1 MFCKN
6 CGKELNPLDKFC
18 NNCGTPIE
26 STDSVE
32 TAPINE
38 LPVEEA
44 QVSVEPTVEVPAEP
58 TFTEVPVEPVVTE
71 TPVEPVVTETPV
83 EPVITEVPSEPTI
96 TDTPVEPVVT
106 ETPAVEPAPV
116 TDIPAAPVSP
126 VINNT
131 APVQKKSNA
140 GFIVIIIILALIIL
154 GVGGFIAYKVL
165 IPKKDTPSTPAVNT
179 PSTPTTP
186 TPVTTEDTTKYSANG
201 YVFTIPSGFE
211 VYKEDGDEFIRGKK
225 SYFTAVV
232 VDNQFTYEQN
242 KQEFESI
249 DTSVMNEWNS
259 FGFYLVGNKEITYE
273 GKKFYYVQFY
283 NTNNNLY
290 SEIILT
296 ELSDGKAF
304 ACVLYYQTNDGLKEG
319 YDGILSFVNSAKKDN
334 TGTFANSKI
343 TGRPGFK
350 KQPNIT
356 LE

>member
-38 LPVEEA
+38 LPNEEVKA
-44 QVSVEPTVEVPAEP
+44 QSTPAEP
-58 TFTEVPVEPVVTE
+58 AFVEI
-71 TPVEPVVTETPV
+71 PV
-83 EPVITEVPSEPTI
+83 EPVITEAPSEPTI
-96 TDTPVEPVVT
+96 TETSVEPVIN

-259 FGFYLVGNKEITYE
+259 FGFYLVGNKEITYG

-290 SEIILT
+290 SEIVLT